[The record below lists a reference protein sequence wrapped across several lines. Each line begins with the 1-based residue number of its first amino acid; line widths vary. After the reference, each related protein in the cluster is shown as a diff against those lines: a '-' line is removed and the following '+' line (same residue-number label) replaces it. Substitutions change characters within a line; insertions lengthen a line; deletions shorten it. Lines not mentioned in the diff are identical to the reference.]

1 MTTDWSL
8 VEFSR
13 QLLSDCECISGMKP
27 WAEVEDMKW
36 QEVVDVLADR
46 GWDGARDA
54 AWFPTHQMLRLEMV
68 LQSLSYCSVY
78 WSIIVVN

>member
-27 WAEVEDMKW
+27 LAEVEDMKW
-36 QEVVDVLADR
+36 QEVGDVLA
-46 GWDGARDA
+46 DA